1 LGWISSFGELGFSFD
16 PAGYVTLP
24 VDRYLHETLDAIKT
38 TRYPPLAIPLA
49 YRTIDQSIRKEDLCL
64 NNSVDLSTDS
74 GPVTPVVA
82 DFNGDG
88 KLDLATVTGDN
99 HGGAVAILL
108 QQ

>member
-1 LGWISSFGELGFSFD
+1 MLLLALLPSVTALAEKPASHAQRPRHLVEEAGLFDLKYDFILGNGHSTFN
-16 PAGYVTLP
+16 
-24 VDRYLHETLDAIKT
+24 
-38 TRYPPLAIPLA
+38 
-49 YRTIDQSIRKEDLCL
+49 L
-64 NNSVDLSTDS
+64 NNSVDLNTDS